1 MWVEKRNVIVE
12 MTLNFSIAI
21 VKFAEELEKR
31 QKFVIANQILR
42 SGTSIG
48 ANVTEAQN
56 AESKKDFIHKMKIA
70 TKEASETKYW
80 LLICEQSESYPFDQ
94 KLMDMV
100 EQISKVLSRILT
112 TTKKNILNADNDS

>member
-80 LLICEQSESYPFDQ
+80 LLICERSESYPFDQ

-100 EQISKVLSRILT
+100 EQISKVLSRILA
-112 TTKKNILNADNDS
+112 TTKKNILNADNDL

>member
-1 MWVEKRNVIVE
+1 

-21 VKFAEELEKR
+21 VRFAEELEKR
-31 QKFVIANQILR
+31 KKFVIANQILR